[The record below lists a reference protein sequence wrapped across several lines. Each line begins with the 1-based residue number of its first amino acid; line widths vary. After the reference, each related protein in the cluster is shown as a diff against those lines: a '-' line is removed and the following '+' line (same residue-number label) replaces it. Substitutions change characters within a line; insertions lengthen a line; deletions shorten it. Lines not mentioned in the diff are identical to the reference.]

1 MKKNLMGWIGC
12 GAVAAVCLTG
22 SYLHVKYNRMVEV
35 GSEDMGKVFVH
46 NIEYVM
52 KCKTLGN
59 VSKEDYEWY
68 FENVY
73 RFKFLL
79 KDGQMHHATKESIS
93 NYQQKVN
100 DFILEMNPLIPDSF
114 YIKTCNIWM
123 NEAQSNM
130 DITLEKNDV
139 VYRYFGKY

>member
-12 GAVAAVCLTG
+12 GVIVAVCLTG

-35 GSEDMGKVFVH
+35 DEETMKIVGDNLEH
-46 NIEYVM
+46 VM
-52 KCKTLGN
+52 KCYALGETN
-59 VSKEDYEWY
+59 KETYDNY

-93 NYQQKVN
+93 NYQQRVN

-114 YIKTCNIWM
+114 YTKTCNIWM
-123 NEAQSNM
+123 NEAQANM

>member
-1 MKKNLMGWIGC
+1 MKKNLKFLMGC
-12 GAVAAVCLTG
+12 GAIVAVGLG
-22 SYLHVKYNRMVEV
+22 SLYLHVKYNRMVEIDEETMEIV
-35 GSEDMGKVFVH
+35 GDNLEH
-46 NIEYVM
+46 VM
-52 KCKTLGN
+52 KCYALGKID
-59 VSKEDYEWY
+59 KETYDDY

-114 YIKTCNIWM
+114 YTKTCNIWM

-130 DITLEKNDV
+130 DITLEKNDM
-139 VYRYFGKY
+139 VYRYLGKY